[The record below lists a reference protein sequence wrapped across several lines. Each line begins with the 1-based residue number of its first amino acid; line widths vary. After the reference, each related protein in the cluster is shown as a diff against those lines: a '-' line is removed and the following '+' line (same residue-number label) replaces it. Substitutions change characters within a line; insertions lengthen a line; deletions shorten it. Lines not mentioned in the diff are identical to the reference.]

1 MKIWGISGW
10 ITILFLSVFLSSCSK
25 NVTMLSYEGNNS
37 TSVAI
42 SETANLF
49 LEPEGETDNAI
60 LLKYL
65 LKEENHLDF
74 LDENFNMYMSDISV
88 GETFELCYA
97 GAVLKICRI
106 DDEMLFDGIPKWYLI
121 SIKYSDME
129 KNLSEPMALNGNFK
143 ISAFSAGE
151 YFVFEKVYYN
161 WADGFI
167 FTKDEIID
175 ITSNFDA
182 EFSLSFFKGE
192 DNRLMFRRMDKK
204 YTSIQSDDIILETI
218 TSRQQFYSEEGSVA
232 IDNGIMELNP
242 EVTYTLTDYMAW
254 NGTSLDEWYFST
266 ESRKFD
272 TIDQLI
278 EMNKDKTK

>member
-1 MKIWGISGW
+1 MKIWVISGW
-10 ITILFLSVFLSSCSK
+10 ITILLISVFLYSCSK
-25 NVTMLSYEGNNS
+25 NETMLSSYDSNS
-37 TSVAI
+37 TSEES
-42 SETANLF
+42 SETTEAF
-49 LEPEGETDNAI
+49 LKSEDETDNAI

-65 LKEENHLDF
+65 LKEGNYLDF

-167 FTKDEIID
+167 FTKDGIID
-175 ITSNFDA
+175 ITSDIDA
-182 EFSLSFFKGE
+182 EYSLSFFKGD
-192 DNRLMFRRMDKK
+192 DNRLMFMRIDRK
-204 YTSIQSDDIILETI
+204 YTSIQSDDVILETI
-218 TSRQQFYSEEGSVA
+218 TSRQQFYSEEGSVF

-242 EVTYTLTDYMAW
+242 EVTYTLTDYMSW
-254 NGTSLDEWYFST
+254 NGTTLDEWYLST
-266 ESRKFD
+266 ENRKFD